1 MNWNSTEFIWLDWLV
16 LTVGVIA
23 IVWAVYRAIKKDQEK
38 MKGADSQDY
47 LFGKGEPWYIIGA
60 AIFAANI
67 GSEHLVGLAGTGAK
81 DGVGNARMD
90 DSYFRMVVRSF
101 LSVIKQQNGQDY
113 HYA

>member
-47 LFGKGEPWYIIGA
+47 LFGKG
-60 AIFAANI
+60 N
-67 GSEHLVGLAGTGAK
+67 LGT
-81 DGVGNARMD
+81 
-90 DSYFRMVVRSF
+90 
-101 LSVIKQQNGQDY
+101 LSVLLSSQQTSVLNTL
-113 HYA
+113 

>member
-47 LFGKGEPWYIIGA
+47 LFGKGT
-60 AIFAANI
+60 
-67 GSEHLVGLAGTGAK
+67 LVHYRCCYL
-81 DGVGNARMD
+81 
-90 DSYFRMVVRSF
+90 RSKHRF
-101 LSVIKQQNGQDY
+101 
-113 HYA
+113 

>member
-47 LFGKGEPWYIIGA
+47 LFGKGNP
-60 AIFAANI
+60 
-67 GSEHLVGLAGTGAK
+67 GT
-81 DGVGNARMD
+81 
-90 DSYFRMVVRSF
+90 
-101 LSVIKQQNGQDY
+101 LSVRLSSQRTSVLNTL
-113 HYA
+113 